1 MERYEFRTKV
11 KILFEQNYHAIF
23 RNHVF
28 NGLNGLA
35 AHQIVDG
42 EPNQDHVVRIE
53 KNLNAGVAFALI
65 LASGVTG
72 DNSSNHVQKVF

>member
-53 KNLNAGVAFALI
+53 KNWNAGVEFVLI